1 MGFGNLRPPSP
12 AWLAPMLL
20 MACST
25 AAATVHYEG
34 FAYAKGTQRLLY
46 REQHWLLKEGAERL
60 VVYRCPG
67 GEAFARKRVSGK
79 GATPDFEFFDA
90 RNGYVEGVRS
100 RGGRREVF
108 TRASS
113 GAPEQSSALTPG
125 DVQIIDAGFDSFVRQ
140 QWDALTPP
148 NATRVSFL
156 VPSRLQPMGFRLS
169 PSDGKAGSRRYR
181 LSLDT
186 WYGRALP
193 GMSVVYSARG
203 SRLLQYEGI
212 GNIRDDAGTYPTVR
226 IEFPPERHRV
236 ASGAE
241 VAIAASTPL
250 AASCKAS

>member
-1 MGFGNLRPPSP
+1 
-12 AWLAPMLL
+12 MLL

-46 REQHWLLKEGAERL
+46 REQHWLQNEGSERL
-60 VVYRCPG
+60 VVYRCPNG
-67 GEAFARKRVSGK
+67 MAFARKRVSGK
-79 GATPDFEFFDA
+79 GATPDFEFLDA
-90 RNGYVEGVRS
+90 RSGYVEGVRS

-108 TRASS
+108 TRASG
-113 GAPEQSSALTPG
+113 GAPEQSSALAPG

-140 QWDALTPP
+140 QWDALKPP
-148 NATRVSFL
+148 NATHVSFL
-156 VPSRLQPMGFRLS
+156 VPSRLQPMDFRLT
-169 PSDGKAGSRRYR
+169 PSYGKAGSRLYR

-193 GMSVVYSARG
+193 GMSVMYSARG
-203 SRLLQYEGI
+203 NRLLQYEGI
-212 GNIRDDAGTYPTVR
+212 GNVRDDAGRYPTVR
-226 IEFPPERHRV
+226 IEFPEERHRV

-250 AASCKAS
+250 AANCKVS